1 MSNKPIVKE
10 CTACGQGFAED
21 NSEVSGRLTTV
32 KCRRG
37 HEGPFPRVAPPQAGK
52 NIFPMMYV

>member
-21 NSEVSGRLTTV
+21 NTEVGGRLAAIIGLLSALQMST
-32 KCRRG
+32 
-37 HEGPFPRVAPPQAGK
+37 
-52 NIFPMMYV
+52 